1 MSSASSQATADVTQ
15 VNETGVCEKH
25 FEKKLK
31 TPATV

>member
-25 FEKKLK
+25 FQ
-31 TPATV
+31 VI